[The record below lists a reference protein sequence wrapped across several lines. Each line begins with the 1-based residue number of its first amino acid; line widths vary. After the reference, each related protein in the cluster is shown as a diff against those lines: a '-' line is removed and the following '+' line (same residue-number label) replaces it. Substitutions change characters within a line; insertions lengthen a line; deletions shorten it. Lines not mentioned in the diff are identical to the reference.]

1 MKTSRLRLVLC
12 WVTIATVPMSVWA
25 ADTDSAM
32 LYTKGATWLNGGSV
46 PKSSAIFPGD
56 LVQTRSD
63 SIANINAVGSNVMIL
78 ADSLVKFEG
87 QDVALEHG
95 SVTVATSREL
105 SAKVG
110 EITVAPASDRWT
122 EFQVIDTNGTVQI
135 VAQKGD
141 VSVSDQSGTT
151 TVSQGQQTT
160 RSESQHKRR
169 NKGGGAPIAAGGS
182 ILDSQTAIWVGA
194 GVIGGLATWAII
206 QSDNPASPSAP

>member
-1 MKTSRLRLVLC
+1 M
-12 WVTIATVPMSVWA
+12 ATLPVSVWA

-56 LVQTRSD
+56 LVQTHSD
-63 SIANINAVGSNVMIL
+63 SMANINATGSSVVIL

-95 SVTVATSREL
+95 SVTIATSRGL
-105 SAKVG
+105 STKVG
-110 EITVAPASDRWT
+110 EVTVTPASDRWT
-122 EFQVIDTNGTVQI
+122 EFQVTDINGTVQI

-151 TVSQGQQTT
+151 TVPQGQQTT
-160 RSESQHKRR
+160 RGESSQHKRR
-169 NKGGGAPIAAGGS
+169 KGAGAPVAAGGS
-182 ILDSQTAIWVGA
+182 ILDSPTAIWVGA